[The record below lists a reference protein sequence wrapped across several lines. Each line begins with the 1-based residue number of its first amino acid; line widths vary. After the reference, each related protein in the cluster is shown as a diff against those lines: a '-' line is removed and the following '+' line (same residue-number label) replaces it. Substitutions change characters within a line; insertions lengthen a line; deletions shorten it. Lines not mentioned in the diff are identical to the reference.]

1 MNYCPNCGNVLI
13 KTTIDET
20 LVNKCKKCNF
30 IDWDNW
36 VNISCV
42 VVAYNKNDEFLMVI
56 LKGKEE
62 GKITFPGGYRNL
74 GETLEEAA
82 KREFYE
88 ETGMTID
95 QLELYKVYTDDKQRL
110 VWIVYKTII
119 EQVIFTENN
128 EVKGLLLVNKDS
140 EINLERLRGTLTK
153 QLYFDIKND
162 SHF

>member
-1 MNYCPNCGNVLI
+1 MNYCPNCGNVLV
-13 KTTIDET
+13 KATIDENH
-20 LVNKCKKCNF
+20 VKKCEKCNY

-42 VVAYNKNDEFLMVI
+42 VVAYNKKNEFLMVI

-88 ETGMTID
+88 ETGMIIN

-110 VWIVYKTII
+110 VWIVYKTKIDQI
-119 EQVIFTENN
+119 NFTENN
-128 EVKGLLLVNKDS
+128 EVKELLFVNTNS
-140 EINLERLRGTLTK
+140 EINVNRLRGKLTE
-153 QLYFDIKND
+153 QLYNDIKKD
-162 SHF
+162 SH

>member
-1 MNYCPNCGNVLI
+1 MNYFPNCGNVLI

-88 ETGMTID
+88 ETGMIIN

-110 VWIVYKTII
+110 VWIVYKTKIDQI
-119 EQVIFTENN
+119 NFTENN
-128 EVKGLLLVNKDS
+128 EVKELLFVNTNS
-140 EINLERLRGTLTK
+140 EINVNRLRGKLTE
-153 QLYFDIKND
+153 QLYNDIKKD
-162 SHF
+162 SH

>member
-1 MNYCPNCGNVLI
+1 MNYCPNCGNVLV
-13 KTTIDET
+13 KATIDENH
-20 LVNKCKKCNF
+20 VKKCEKCNY

-42 VVAYNKNDEFLMVI
+42 VVAYNKKNEFLMVI

-88 ETGMTID
+88 ETGMIIN

-110 VWIVYKTII
+110 VWIVYKTKIDQI
-119 EQVIFTENN
+119 NFTENN
-128 EVKGLLLVNKDS
+128 EVKELLFVNTNS
-140 EINLERLRGTLTK
+140 EINVNRLRGNLTE
-153 QLYFDIKND
+153 QLYNDIKKD
-162 SHF
+162 SH